1 MKVQIKKLPTSLFHG
16 MVKVEEKGFIM
27 NKIEKNIQRYT
38 EETRTHRKES
48 RLDMARAR
56 EVGENSGDSEKAR
69 DRKERI

>member
-1 MKVQIKKLPTSLFHG
+1 
-16 MVKVEEKGFIM
+16 M
-27 NKIEKNIQRYT
+27 NKIEKNIQRCI
-38 EETRTHRKES
+38 EETRIHRKES